1 MLKPERQASIDKA
14 LRDRKRCRDWLMP
27 HMALGSPKA
36 LTKEQYRQLA
46 LAELGPMSKAS
57 FNDAWIWAIEDSRRE
72 DWYEPKRSRK
82 EVAL

>member
-1 MLKPERQASIDKA
+1 MLKHERQASIDKA
-14 LRDRKRCRDWLMP
+14 LLDRKRCRDWLMP

-57 FNDAWIWAIEDSRRE
+57 FNDAWIWAIEESQRQ

-82 EVAL
+82 ETMQ

>member
-57 FNDAWIWAIEDSRRE
+57 FNDAWIWAIEDSRRP

-82 EVAL
+82 ETMQ

>member
-1 MLKPERQASIDKA
+1 
-14 LRDRKRCRDWLMP
+14 MP

-46 LAELGPMSKAS
+46 LAELGAISKAS
-57 FNDAWIWAIEDSRRE
+57 FNEAWICAIEESQRQ

-82 EVAL
+82 EVAQ